1 MTHQQVDNIII
12 GVFLAFVLFA
22 IYRIVKWMF
31 LFRRKHGTSALLL
44 AIGVIAAI
52 LFGGWRLFWMIEPH
66 IPYLLGGA
74 FVLWVIYANLFIKSK
89 KVERKKTFM
98 EKIDDWVEE
107 QNKYDEKILRD
118 LEDSYQIED
127 INRQNGHY
135 Y

>member
-52 LFGGWRLFWMIEPH
+52 LFGGWKLFWVIEPH
-66 IPYLLGGA
+66 IPYLLGST
-74 FVLWVIYANLFIKSK
+74 FVLWVIYANLFKKSK
-89 KVERKKTFM
+89 KVERKKNGFIDVLFDIFFPTVDQQV
-98 EKIDDWVEE
+98 IDDEFQGYSIDEE
-107 QNKYDEKILRD
+107 NKK
-118 LEDSYQIED
+118 
-127 INRQNGHY
+127 NGHN
-135 Y
+135 